1 MVRAEGGRMDGDDN
15 GAHEARLS
23 IRVGNA
29 KIDLRGTEQVVTAEI
44 LKLRADE
51 QWSSALKK
59 VRDRREMA
67 FEAAREA
74 ARTSGMP
81 ERGSAFRSLVDTCRL
96 KKKPDMI
103 LAAIHYLREVEG
115 RSDSPPRELKQLFV
129 DAGHNAEEVEK
140 WNISLYLN
148 RLRDQER
155 LEYSEGQP
163 EKNRFLVLTNK
174 GRTHLDSRAQ

>member
-1 MVRAEGGRMDGDDN
+1 MEEGGN
-15 GAHEARLS
+15 NAQEARLS

-51 QWSSALKK
+51 QWSSAIKK

-67 FEAAREA
+67 FAAAREA

-81 ERGSAFRSLVDTCRL
+81 ERGSAFKSLVDTCRL
-96 KKKPDMI
+96 KKKPDKI

-115 RSDSPPRELKQLFV
+115 QIDSPPRELKQLFV
-129 DAGHNAEEVEK
+129 DSGEDAEDVEK

-148 RLRDQER
+148 RLRDQGR
-155 LEYSEGQP
+155 LEYTEENP
-163 EKNRFLVLTNK
+163 DKNRFMILTNE
-174 GRTHLDSRAQ
+174 GRAHLDSRAQ

>member
-1 MVRAEGGRMDGDDN
+1 MEEGGN
-15 GAHEARLS
+15 NAQEARLS
-23 IRVGNA
+23 NRVGNA

-51 QWSSALKK
+51 QWSSAIKK

-81 ERGSAFRSLVDTCRL
+81 ARGSDFKSLVATRRL
-96 KKKPDMI
+96 KKKPDKI

-115 RSDSPPRELKQLFV
+115 LIDSPPRELKQLFV
-129 DAGHNAEEVEK
+129 DSGEDAEDVEK

-148 RLRDQER
+148 RLRDQGR
-155 LEYSEGQP
+155 LEYTEENP
-163 EKNRFLVLTNK
+163 DKNRFMILTNK
-174 GRTHLDSRAQ
+174 GRAHLDSRAQ